1 MGMKLYVG
9 NLPYETTDADLEQL
23 FSEFGTVK
31 FAEVQHNRRTGRSRG
46 FGFVE
51 MSTPEEAQA
60 AIAAM
65 HQRAYGDR
73 TLIVNES
80 RPRPSV
86 RSLADSGW
94 GGWGGRS

>member
-1 MGMKLYVG
+1 MKLYVG
-9 NLPYETTDADLEQL
+9 NLPYETTDAELEQL

-31 FAEVQHNRRTGRSRG
+31 YAEIQHNGRSGRSRG
-46 FGFVE
+46 FGYVE
-51 MSTPEEAQA
+51 MSTPEEGEA
-60 AIAAM
+60 AIKAM
-65 HQRAYGDR
+65 HQKTYQDRAL
-73 TLIVNES
+73 TVNES